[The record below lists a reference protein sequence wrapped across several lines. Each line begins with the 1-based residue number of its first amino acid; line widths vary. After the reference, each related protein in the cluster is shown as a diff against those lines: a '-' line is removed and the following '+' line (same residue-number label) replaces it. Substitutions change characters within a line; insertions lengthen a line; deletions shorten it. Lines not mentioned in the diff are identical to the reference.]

1 MQLCSDN
8 TSSAQQLSG
17 EPARCGEDAESGNAM
32 IEFVVLGLMLM
43 IPTVYFLLAVF
54 QVQSAALAAN
64 AASQQAVQLVAS
76 TPRDQITSQ
85 GLTGA
90 AQLAAADFKVAPENM
105 SVSMSCDGGCSDQS
119 PIRVDVTVQAT
130 LPVIPWIA
138 PGGFAEL
145 HSSATSWGGKY
156 R

>member
-1 MQLCSDN
+1 MQHCNDKKPMYK
-8 TSSAQQLSG
+8 TSQSSTV
-17 EPARCGEDAESGNAM
+17 RVTEDSESGNAM

-54 QVQSAALAAN
+54 QIQSAALAAN
-64 AASQQAVQLVAS
+64 AASQQAVQLAAS

-85 GLTGA
+85 GMTAA
-90 AQLAAADFKVAPENM
+90 AQLAAADFKVAPENL
-105 SVSMSCDGGCSDQS
+105 SVSMSCEGGCSEQS

-130 LPVIPWIA
+130 LPMIPWIA